1 MLGCPL
7 YILHCHPLTHLL
19 FGHTR
24 LFNITIRQ
32 ISNSPDVE
40 QGGKGGHVEGE
51 LGVAPVQHVLGHH
64 GDQED
69 PFEQSVRHKTTRRR
83 FSGPP
88 T

>member
-1 MLGCPL
+1 M
-7 YILHCHPLTHLL
+7 
-19 FGHTR
+19 FKM
-24 LFNITIRQ
+24 ITRQ

-40 QGGKGGHVEGE
+40 QGGKGGHVEGK

-69 PFEQSVRHKTTRRR
+69 PFEQSVGHKTTRRR